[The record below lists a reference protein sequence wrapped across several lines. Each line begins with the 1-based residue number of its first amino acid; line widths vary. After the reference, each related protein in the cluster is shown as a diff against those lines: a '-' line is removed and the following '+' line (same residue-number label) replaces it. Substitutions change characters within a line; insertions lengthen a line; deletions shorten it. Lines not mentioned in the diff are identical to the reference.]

1 MCLCRPCYNP
11 NILLAILLFPRTRFC
26 VKLWT
31 KNEPQGTAISH
42 SELFSPLPLQGYDS
56 GTCALVLVTTKG
68 DGVLADTIAVDEW
81 QLRFVRKGK
90 GSHLWMAADRSSAQ
104 SRTSSRLIKTRLS
117 CLPLFHTPLFLES
130 RSLGV
135 ADVSSP
141 LPLSFTLK
149 LCFTDTLHLHL
160 SEVMLFVLHF
170 SVLGRFSFLAYES
183 KWNYSLA
190 QRYQRLET
198 LQDHRHST
206 FSVYCLLS
214 TSISESR
221 ISHPLA
227 RAHVA
232 CVACFPFSAPPELPC
247 P

>member
-1 MCLCRPCYNP
+1 VP
-11 NILLAILLFPRTRFC
+11 AILLFPRTRFC

-31 KNEPQGTAISH
+31 KNEPQGTAITH
-42 SELFSPLPLQGYDS
+42 SEYFSPLPLQGYDL
-56 GTCALVLVTTKG
+56 GTCALASATTKG
-68 DGVLADTIAVDEW
+68 DGVPANTTAVDEW

-90 GSHLWMAADRSSAQ
+90 GSHFWMAADRSSAQ

-141 LPLSFTLK
+141 LPLSFTSSSASLILSTPTSLRSCC
-149 LCFTDTLHLHL
+149 LCC
-160 SEVMLFVLHF
+160 MF
-170 SVLGRFSFLAYES
+170 SVLGRFSFLAHES

-214 TSISESR
+214 TFISESR

-232 CVACFPFSAPPELPC
+232 CVACFPFSDPC